1 MLNDYQP
8 NTLDFLPALQKA
20 VTPGGK
26 EIFLSDIGNYQLQL
40 IPKVQVKWTV
50 QDRAGNLKP
59 SVYSIV
65 GKPTPKL
72 TNAFYSKTLGKAQ
85 VEFNVGSDTYR
96 ADLNAVNFDLA
107 NLETLPGVQVR
118 TAQAQV
124 TANKAV
130 EVMELENADP
140 LSKLFYSIFGVMPKK
155 GVMIAA
161 VGIGALLLLK
171 SQLKNK

>member
-8 NTLDFLPALQKA
+8 NTIDLLPALQKA